1 MSYVPPFRRQRSTAS
16 RRIKAFTLIELLI
29 VMAIIAL
36 LAAILFPVFAKAR
49 DKARQTAC
57 TNNLKQIYLGYRM
70 YGQDYDGSFPTTVL
84 GNSQTRAA
92 TDPQSTPALLYPY
105 TKNNQIWVCPN
116 GYPGLQEAGNTYMVA
131 FSGTLNNPDIAS
143 EDFLF
148 VWDNYLYKKPTA
160 EGVTGAPPT
169 ADRHPSKQY
178 WCSHVSKTN
187 YNRLY
192 LDGHVK
198 LHSDKSWG
206 LKNCS

>member
-1 MSYVPPFRRQRSTAS
+1 MSSFNQQPTPAKNR
-16 RRIKAFTLIELLI
+16 AFTLIELLI
-29 VMAIIAL
+29 VMAIISL
-36 LAAILFPVFAKAR
+36 LAALLFPVFAKAR

-70 YGQDYDGSFPTTVL
+70 YAQDYDSQFPAEVL
-84 GNSQTRAA
+84 GNSQTRAVD
-92 TDPQSTPALLYPY
+92 DPQSAPALLFPY

-131 FSGTLNNPDIAS
+131 FNASTLINPDIAS

-178 WCSHVSKTN
+178 WCSHASKTN